1 MLYFTQSSVPDSRK
15 RKPFEEGNERRQWIC
30 RLDRKRR
37 FVLPEFVRRKLG
49 LDSFALIELEGDR
62 VVVRRPNGEMGRARP
77 ISRNLME
84 ICDDG
89 LSGVMERMRACGE
102 PFPNAPGSQPG
113 RMVKASTEK
122 QKARGPGSIPGSS
135 PKRRGFRTNKD

>member
-1 MLYFTQSSVPDSRK
+1 VLCFTQSSVPDSRK
-15 RKPFEEGNERRQWIC
+15 RKPFEERNERRQWIC

-84 ICDDG
+84 VCDDG
-89 LSGVMERMRACGE
+89 LSGVMERMRACGATLL
-102 PFPNAPGSQPG
+102 PAGKSLNG
-113 RMVKASTEK
+113 KA
-122 QKARGPGSIPGSS
+122 GSS
-135 PKRRGFRTNKD
+135 RTGFDSRLKP